1 VTQRFE
7 GVWLV
12 HDLVTTFTA
21 LMTAG
26 PGLASLILLAGV
38 LVAALAIHLCSTRH
52 ADHAVRRTVGLA
64 HREQARSRRVLRQLD
79 PDAPGHTRS
88 RAPSAA

>member
-1 VTQRFE
+1 MHE
-7 GVWLV
+7 
-12 HDLVTTFTA
+12 LVTTFTT

-26 PGLASLILLAGV
+26 PGLTSLFLLAGV
-38 LVAALAIHLCSTRH
+38 LIAAVAIHLRSTRH
-52 ADHAVRRTVGLA
+52 ADHAVPRTVGLA

-79 PDAPGHTRS
+79 PDAAGHTRS

>member
-1 VTQRFE
+1 
-7 GVWLV
+7 V
-12 HDLVTTFTA
+12 HDLVTTFTL

-26 PGLASLILLAGV
+26 PGLTSLFLLAGV

-52 ADHAVRRTVGLA
+52 ADHALRRATVALA
-64 HREQARSRRVLRQLD
+64 TREQARSRHVLRQLD
-79 PDAPGHTRS
+79 PDAPGRTRS

>member
-1 VTQRFE
+1 MQ
-7 GVWLV
+7 
-12 HDLVTTFTA
+12 DLVTSFTT

-26 PGLASLILLAGV
+26 AGVTGLLLLAGI
-38 LVAALAIHLCSTRH
+38 LIAALAVHLRSTRH

-64 HREQARSRRVLRQLD
+64 TREQARSRRVLRQDD
-79 PDAPGHTRS
+79 PDAAGHTRS

>member
-1 VTQRFE
+1 M
-7 GVWLV
+7 
-12 HDLVTTFTA
+12 HDLVTSFSA
-21 LMTAG
+21 LMTTGAG
-26 PGLASLILLAGV
+26 LTGLILLTGL
-38 LVAALAIHLCSTRH
+38 LVAALAIHFWSTRH

-64 HREQARSRRVLRQLD
+64 TREQARSRHVLRQLD

>member
-1 VTQRFE
+1 M
-7 GVWLV
+7 
-12 HDLVTTFTA
+12 HDLVTSFAT

-26 PGLASLILLAGV
+26 TGVTGLLLLAGI
-38 LVAALAIHLCSTRH
+38 LVAALAIHLWSTRH

-64 HREQARSRRVLRQLD
+64 TREQARSRRVLRQDD

>member
-1 VTQRFE
+1 M
-7 GVWLV
+7 

-26 PGLASLILLAGV
+26 PGLTSLFLLAGV
-38 LVAALAIHLCSTRH
+38 LVAALAIQLCSTRH
-52 ADHAVRRTVGLA
+52 ADHALHRATVALA
-64 HREQARSRRVLRQLD
+64 TREHARSRRVLRQLD
-79 PDAPGHTRS
+79 PDAAGHTRS